1 MAHPPPL
8 CGLIPPP
15 GSGCAGG
22 TADGSDGGRRSTES
36 VQLRVP
42 PPPIAPIGSGGA
54 EGRGSMGKA
63 FIPLMDAGR
72 VKPPPPPP
80 AGLLLCCPPG
90 STARRWDLYEAA
102 GSCNGPRVTR
112 NGLLSKAG
120 GSGGVGGGGGGEKP
134 PALVVLKEGRGS
146 VKAVGVSGW
155 RCSHRGGA
163 GGGVDGGPTAMSFG
177 RPYGVPAVAE
187 GPLFV
192 PVSHRCDTAH
202 RPLIGW
208 QHR

>member
-1 MAHPPPL
+1 M
-8 CGLIPPP
+8 
-15 GSGCAGG
+15 
-22 TADGSDGGRRSTES
+22 EE
-36 VQLRVP
+36 V
-42 PPPIAPIGSGGA
+42 
-54 EGRGSMGKA
+54 
-63 FIPLMDAGR
+63 
-72 VKPPPPPP
+72 
-80 AGLLLCCPPG
+80 
-90 STARRWDLYEAA
+90 
-102 GSCNGPRVTR
+102 
-112 NGLLSKAG
+112 
-120 GSGGVGGGGGGEKP
+120 GGGEKP

-208 QHR
+208 QRR